1 MKKIDC
7 TGKYLPFEGV
17 SYICMAKAQS
27 VLADV
32 YERLGQT
39 SFKHYYSPLPLNS
52 YHMTLMNLEVKRD
65 STPTNEWLINRRI
78 TYTNSFLFLLQLNLP
93 VQGIE
98 VEITDL
104 ELTNR
109 VAYLSVR
116 VVNDNVFKLMSE
128 FREKT
133 MEAFKINDRAL
144 KFHITLAYSYNEVD
158 LVKMHSELESLRIF
172 VREKRVTLNIPKLY
186 FFENMTRFVDFEQ
199 EF

>member
-1 MKKIDC
+1 
-7 TGKYLPFEGV
+7 
-17 SYICMAKAQS
+17 MAKAQS

-104 ELTNR
+104 ELTDR

-116 VVNDNVFKLMSE
+116 VVNDNVSKLMSE

-144 KFHITLAYSYNEVD
+144 KFHITLAYSYNEVN